1 LVKQALDEVKNF
13 KVDQVI
19 GKLLEMH
26 NFELPRGLVD
36 EEINNIV
43 SRYQNN
49 LTQQGLNLKAVGMT
63 VEDLR
68 AKSVPQ
74 AEANLRMI
82 YVLRKIAEAEK
93 IEVLDPDVEVEIRKI
108 AAETND
114 NPENM
119 IKQAKARGN
128 WDALKAKLLEDK
140 VVEFLVAAAAK

>member
-1 LVKQALDEVKNF
+1 
-13 KVDQVI
+13 
-19 GKLLEMH
+19 
-26 NFELPRGLVD
+26 
-36 EEINNIV
+36 
-43 SRYQNN
+43 
-49 LTQQGLNLKAVGMT
+49 
-63 VEDLR
+63 
-68 AKSVPQ
+68 
-74 AEANLRMI
+74 MI